1 VPLTRPE
8 RHLTL
13 VPSQPPPLLVDVLD
27 EVERVAP
34 VVEVPVGPLLLDDA
48 SPLAVVLDGVVLK
61 ETRLPG
67 GSVTEPFA
75 AGDVLV
81 LRADTPAT
89 SWVVHR
95 AAALAPL
102 SHAPDWPTDL
112 LAAVHAQLAEQC
124 HRASVHLA
132 ILGLPR
138 VEDRILALL
147 GDVAVRLGRVAREG
161 VLVDLP
167 LTHRLLGRM
176 VAARRPTVSLALA
189 VLAEQGRLRRRAD
202 GTWVLPHA
210 VAG

>member
-48 SPLAVVLDGVVLK
+48 SPLAVV
-61 ETRLPG
+61 
-67 GSVTEPFA
+67 
-75 AGDVLV
+75 
-81 LRADTPAT
+81 RADTPAT